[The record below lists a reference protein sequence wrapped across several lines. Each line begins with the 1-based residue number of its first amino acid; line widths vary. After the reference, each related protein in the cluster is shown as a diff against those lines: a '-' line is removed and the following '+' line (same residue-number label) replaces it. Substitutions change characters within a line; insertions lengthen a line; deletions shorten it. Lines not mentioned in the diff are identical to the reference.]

1 MFPLKSINTSTYS
14 NKQHQ
19 MSHSFHTPIQVLLVV
34 TEYSRT
40 VFWGFFS
47 CLWTVTDSIQSAA
60 GRSEFYLPSD
70 WLLEWCFAGVG
81 VLDDRKLH
89 RPPCVVGSPSQ
100 ELNRPHQFAGG
111 PGLTHIMVRLMRSD
125 SERCSWLSD
134 KTKAQ
139 MCLTPSPDYFYLWHR
154 YNQIPRP
161 SYPHS

>member
-1 MFPLKSINTSTYS
+1 MFPLKSINTSIATNNTKWVTVSIRQYRCS
-14 NKQHQ
+14 LWL
-19 MSHSFHTPIQVLLVV
+19 SRIQPHCFL
-34 TEYSRT
+34 
-40 VFWGFFS
+40 GFFS

-125 SERCSWLSD
+125 SERCSWLRD